1 MPAPMIAAPHPDLP
15 MTAAA
20 KTLASPAGPSLVRA
34 FMLIVILPLV
44 LGVLVW
50 TASVLS
56 DGNRIPGVLAVLA
69 KESGVMYCT
78 EGKIVHGD
86 GSLVDRAV
94 EPGTFRCTAWKLRG
108 EQSYTVKGAMP
119 WPTSPRR

>member
-1 MPAPMIAAPHPDLP
+1 

-20 KTLASPAGPSLVRA
+20 KTLASPAGSNLVRA

-94 EPGTFRCTAWKLRG
+94 SPGTFRCTSWKLRG
-108 EQSYTVKGAMP
+108 EGSYTVKAAMP

>member
-1 MPAPMIAAPHPDLP
+1 MIAAPRSDLP
-15 MTAAA
+15 MTASA
-20 KTLASPAGPSLVRA
+20 KTLAPPPGLGLGLGRK
-34 FMLIVILPLV
+34 FMLLVILPLV
-44 LGVLVW
+44 LGALLLG
-50 TASVLS
+50 ASILS

-86 GSLVDRAV
+86 GSLLDRAV

-108 EQSYTVKGAMP
+108 EQTYTVKGAMP

>member
-1 MPAPMIAAPHPDLP
+1 MTPAAN
-15 MTAAA
+15 TAVPPESVGVWRTV
-20 KTLASPAGPSLVRA
+20 TLIFS
-34 FMLIVILPLV
+34 LPLV
-44 LGVLVW
+44 LGALILG
-50 TASVLS
+50 ASVLS
-56 DGNRIPGVLAVLA
+56 DGNRIPGLLALAA

-94 EPGTFRCTAWKLRG
+94 AEGRFQCTAWKLRG
-108 EQSYTVKGAMP
+108 EGSYTVKGAMP

>member
-1 MPAPMIAAPHPDLP
+1 MIARFASRPP

-20 KTLASPAGPSLVRA
+20 TTIDPPRGPALGRMA
-34 FMLIVILPLV
+34 MLILVLPLV
-44 LGVLVW
+44 LGALLW

-56 DGNRIPGVLAVLA
+56 DGNRIPGLLAHAA

-94 EPGTFRCTAWKLRG
+94 EPGTFRCTAWTLRG
-108 EQSYTVKGAMP
+108 AGSYTVKAAMP

>member
-1 MPAPMIAAPHPDLP
+1 MIAAPHLDLP

-20 KTLASPAGPSLVRA
+20 KTIPSPSRLGLGRALMLLVSLP
-34 FMLIVILPLV
+34 IV
-44 LGVLVW
+44 LGALLYG
-50 TASVLS
+50 ASVLS
-56 DGNRIPGVLAVLA
+56 DNNRIPGLLAVFA

-86 GSLVDRAV
+86 GSVLDRAA

-108 EQSYTVKGAMP
+108 EETYTVRGAMP

>member
-1 MPAPMIAAPHPDLP
+1 MLLVSLP
-15 MTAAA
+15 
-20 KTLASPAGPSLVRA
+20 
-34 FMLIVILPLV
+34 IV
-44 LGVLVW
+44 LGALLYG
-50 TASVLS
+50 ASVLS
-56 DGNRIPGVLAVLA
+56 DNNRIPGLLAVFA

-86 GSLVDRAV
+86 GSVLDRAA

-108 EQSYTVKGAMP
+108 EETYTVRGAMP

>member
-1 MPAPMIAAPHPDLP
+1 
-15 MTAAA
+15 MTAAT
-20 KTLASPAGPSLVRA
+20 KTLASPAGPNLVRA

-108 EQSYTVKGAMP
+108 EETYTVRGAMP
-119 WPTSPRR
+119 WPTSPHR

>member
-1 MPAPMIAAPHPDLP
+1 MIAAPHSDLP

-20 KTLASPAGPSLVRA
+20 KTIAPSSGPGLGRT
-34 FMLIVILPLV
+34 FMLIVSLPVV
-44 LGVLVW
+44 LGALLYG
-50 TASVLS
+50 ASVLS
-56 DGNRIPGVLAVLA
+56 DGNRIPGLLAVLA

-86 GSLVDRAV
+86 GSVLDRAV

-108 EQSYTVKGAMP
+108 EQTYTVKGAMP

>member
-1 MPAPMIAAPHPDLP
+1 
-15 MTAAA
+15 MTAASKRVA
-20 KTLASPAGPSLVRA
+20 PSSGFGFGLGLGRTLILVAS
-34 FMLIVILPLV
+34 LPVV
-44 LGVLVW
+44 LGALLW
-50 TASVLS
+50 GASVLS
-56 DGNRIPGVLAVLA
+56 DDNRIPGLLALAA

-94 EPGTFRCTAWKLRG
+94 SPGTFRCTSWKLRG
-108 EQSYTVKGAMP
+108 EGSYTVKAAMP

>member
-1 MPAPMIAAPHPDLP
+1 
-15 MTAAA
+15 MTAASKRVA
-20 KTLASPAGPSLVRA
+20 PSSGFGFGLGLGRTLMLVAS
-34 FMLIVILPLV
+34 LPVV
-44 LGVLVW
+44 LGALLW
-50 TASVLS
+50 GASVLS
-56 DGNRIPGVLAVLA
+56 DDNRIPGLLALAA

>member
-1 MPAPMIAAPHPDLP
+1 MITPVRPPAAAPGFG
-15 MTAAA
+15 
-20 KTLASPAGPSLVRA
+20 LART
-34 FMLIVILPLV
+34 LV
-44 LGVLVW
+44 LVASLPVVLGALLW
-50 TASVLS
+50 GASVLS
-56 DGNRIPGVLAVLA
+56 DDNRIPGLLAIAA

-94 EPGTFRCTAWKLRG
+94 APGTFRCTSWKLRG
-108 EQSYTVKGAMP
+108 EGSYTVKAATP

>member
-1 MPAPMIAAPHPDLP
+1 MIAAPHFDLS

-20 KTLASPAGPSLVRA
+20 KTIAPSSGLGLGRA
-34 FMLIVILPLV
+34 FMLIVSLPLV
-44 LGVLVW
+44 LGALLYG
-50 TASVLS
+50 ASVLS
-56 DGNRIPGVLAVLA
+56 DGNRIPGLLAVFA

-86 GSLVDRAV
+86 GSLLDRAA

>member
-1 MPAPMIAAPHPDLP
+1 
-15 MTAAA
+15 MTAASKRVA
-20 KTLASPAGPSLVRA
+20 PSSGFGLGRTLMLVAS
-34 FMLIVILPLV
+34 LPVV
-44 LGVLVW
+44 LGALLW
-50 TASVLS
+50 GASVLS
-56 DGNRIPGVLAVLA
+56 DDNRIPGLLALAA

>member
-1 MPAPMIAAPHPDLP
+1 MIAAPHSDLP

-20 KTLASPAGPSLVRA
+20 KTVSSPSGPRLLRA
-34 FMLIVILPLV
+34 FMLIMILPLV
-44 LGVLVW
+44 LGALVW
-50 TASVLS
+50 TASALN
-56 DGNRIPGVLAVLA
+56 DGNRIPGLLAVLA

-108 EQSYTVKGAMP
+108 EGSYTVKGAMP

>member
-1 MPAPMIAAPHPDLP
+1 

-20 KTLASPAGPSLVRA
+20 NTVSRPSGPALARA
-34 FMLIVILPLV
+34 FMLIVSLPLV
-44 LGVLVW
+44 LGALLYG
-50 TASVLS
+50 ASVLS
-56 DGNRIPGVLAVLA
+56 DGNRIPGLLAVFA

-86 GSLVDRAV
+86 DSVLDRAL
-94 EPGTFRCTAWKLRG
+94 EEGTFRCTSWKLRG
-108 EQSYTVKGAMP
+108 EQTYTVKGAMP